1 MYKKILILL
10 ATFLLLLNIPSFS
23 LFYFSSALGS
33 ITSMALMASLLLVFS
48 FEVKNKFPTL
58 LYAYIVF
65 LIIYFSISLASYS
78 GSLFDVVTLFT
89 KNILVLLGSY
99 AILKNVQ
106 LKYVVY
112 LLALGSL
119 SVILDN
125 FYFRFNDV
133 IANDVVIEKRRYAG
147 FYLNPNNAAFVA
159 VLGYLLV
166 LSNSMKYK
174 FLLVLFTFV
183 GLLTLSK
190 YFFLSWFLINLA
202 YLWYN
207 KSKIFKY
214 AFVVFFGLIA
224 LYQNMDRLNLDKNR
238 LDLFYNI
245 ITFNSTDGYVE
256 IESREETWAKSIQS
270 IKNKPIIGNG
280 FEYFKKGKYRTDNEG
295 VHNSY
300 LLVIG
305 EAGILPCLFLV
316 WISIWLLY
324 KSVKMAKY
332 NLTPLLLTIAFLLL
346 LIVSHNLFDNYI
358 FIFALSIIIYELQK
372 SITLSNQ

>member
-1 MYKKILILL
+1 
-10 ATFLLLLNIPSFS
+10 
-23 LFYFSSALGS
+23 
-33 ITSMALMASLLLVFS
+33 MALMASLLLVIS

-214 AFVVFFGLIA
+214 AFVVF
-224 LYQNMDRLNLDKNR
+224 LD
-238 LDLFYNI
+238 
-245 ITFNSTDGYVE
+245 
-256 IESREETWAKSIQS
+256 
-270 IKNKPIIGNG
+270 
-280 FEYFKKGKYRTDNEG
+280 
-295 VHNSY
+295 
-300 LLVIG
+300 
-305 EAGILPCLFLV
+305 
-316 WISIWLLY
+316 
-324 KSVKMAKY
+324 
-332 NLTPLLLTIAFLLL
+332 
-346 LIVSHNLFDNYI
+346 
-358 FIFALSIIIYELQK
+358 
-372 SITLSNQ
+372 